1 MPTAAAVSTKASP
14 ELPRLLTAVEMFAE
28 LNAEDLLA
36 SRSVEEVRASLEHNN
51 AGRQRS
57 QSSPIWKKVKAGW
70 HLPKLLRP
78 KSWEKVGG

>member
-1 MPTAAAVSTKASP
+1 MPTAAASTK
-14 ELPRLLTAVEMFAE
+14 ELPGLLTATEMFAE
-28 LNAEDLLA
+28 LDTLP
-36 SRSVEEVRASLEHNN
+36 SRPTSVEEAGALVEHEN
-51 AGRQRS
+51 AGRHRS